1 MESVSTKASRRR
13 WERLIQKVYEVDPSS
28 FGRCQNYTVSVRN
41 VLNKMRIVAVIT
53 DPGECKHSLE
63 VDKIFEKYTH
73 GTRYHVYTFKSLTKK
88 KRERGSNLPLTLLIG
103 CSFKMLFFQIFLF
116 LHPLFQERTYITY
129 SKLLPYII
137 PWNFKGRNDK
147 PVLRPFFGFAEREGW
162 GPTKPNK

>member
-1 MESVSTKASRRR
+1 
-13 WERLIQKVYEVDPSS
+13 
-28 FGRCQNYTVSVRN
+28 
-41 VLNKMRIVAVIT
+41 MRIVAVIT

-73 GTRYHVYTFKSLTKK
+73 GTWYHVYTFKSLTKK

-137 PWNFKGRNDK
+137 PC
-147 PVLRPFFGFAEREGW
+147 FGILYPQRSRHEYNEVHMNNMGQV
-162 GPTKPNK
+162 KI